1 MTLGDPDAVGALVL
15 LAVFA
20 VGVLAGRA
28 KGRFLLLLAG
38 LVVVVAAVAVVGG
51 VTGTDL
57 SAPPAVLGPRLA
69 DVYAVVVPPAVAF
82 LAGWL
87 VARGSWFARA
97 VVVGA
102 AVLLLAAFPY
112 AAAGAAT
119 ATALTG

>member
-15 LAVFA
+15 LVVFG

-28 KGRFLLLLAG
+28 RGRFLLLLVG
-38 LVVVVAAVAVVGG
+38 LVVVVAAGAVVGG

-57 SAPPAVLGPRLA
+57 SAPPEVLGPRLG

-87 VARGSWFARA
+87 AARGSWFGRA
-97 VVVGA
+97 VVVGV
-102 AVLLLAAFPY
+102 AVLLLAALPY
-112 AAAGAAT
+112 GALGAAT
-119 ATALTG
+119 AGAVTG